1 MINALRFFARVRV
14 NRWKMAAAQKR
25 ELHDLLEV
33 MVFDDESTS
42 SSSSEDEDMDILLYH
57 VVFPPKPPLQVRI
70 SLEDYSDVEFE
81 QLFR

>member
-1 MINALRFFARVRV
+1 
-14 NRWKMAAAQKR
+14 MAAAQRR

-33 MVFDDESTS
+33 MVFDDDSTS

-57 VVFPPKPPLQVRI
+57 VVFPPKPPLQARI
-70 SLEDYSDVEFE
+70 SLEDCSDVEFE